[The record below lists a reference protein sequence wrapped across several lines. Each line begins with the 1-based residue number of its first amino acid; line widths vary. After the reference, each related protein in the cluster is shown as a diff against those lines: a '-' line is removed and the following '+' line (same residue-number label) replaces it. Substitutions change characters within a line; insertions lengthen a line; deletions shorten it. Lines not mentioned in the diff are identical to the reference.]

1 MQSSFQAGAIEW
13 SLPALTVTNP
23 VVSVIVGTT
32 AFPEGVTAPGLVIAA
47 LAASLAVMVTGVIVL
62 ARSPALDDRLRH
74 GNWFIPASSTT

>member
-23 VVSVIVGTT
+23 VVIVGTT

-62 ARSPALDDRLRH
+62 ARSPALDDRIRH